1 MGQFGFG
8 QSVPRTEDPRLL
20 RGEGRFIADFSLP
33 HQAHGHVMRSSH
45 AHARIV
51 SLDVSAARTAPG
63 VIAVFT
69 SADIEADDLGTTHCR
84 FPRKR
89 PDGSPMYQNP
99 HPGLVGD
106 RVRFVG
112 DQIAYVVAETLDQA
126 KDAAELIAVEYQNL
140 PSVAETAAAFEP
152 DAPPVWDDCPDNI
165 SNVFELGDEAAV
177 DAAFERAHHVTRQ
190 RFVISRI
197 AANAMEPRGCIGEYN
212 IHEGRYTLHGCVGT
226 LHSVRRMLA
235 TDVFKVPEN
244 RFRVICGDIGG
255 AFGSKGVTST
265 ENILALYAAKKIG
278 RPVRWVG
285 ERSETFLSD
294 DHARDN
300 VSDVELALDA
310 DGKFLALRVRTLCN
324 LGAYLSSDRT
334 LQATFGNLGSLA
346 GVYTTPAIHV
356 RVHGV
361 FTNTV
366 ATATYRGAGRPE
378 ATYVLEGIIDRAARE
393 TGIDRVELRRRN
405 LIPADAMPYKTAL
418 VFEYDSGDFET
429 NMDQALGLADYQ
441 GYPARRAE
449 SEANG
454 KLRGL
459 GIVNPIER
467 AGAPP
472 GPETAEI
479 RFDPSGSVTLF
490 VATKS
495 QGQGHDTMYKILMSH
510 MLGLDSDDVMVLEG
524 DTDKVAFGTGTY
536 GSRSAVVG
544 GSAVY
549 RTAEKIIKKGRL
561 LAAHLLEAA
570 DSDIEFERGIF
581 TVAGTDRSVTLQDVA
596 RASYRPGA
604 RPKGMEPGLFE
615 TGTYEPEGQTFPNGC
630 HVCEIEIDPDTGRM
644 EILSYVVVDDVGN
657 VINELTLEGQVQG
670 GVVQGIGQ
678 AVMEHMI
685 YDRQDGQLTSGSF
698 MDYAMPRADD
708 ICAIEV
714 HSSPVPTKTNPLG
727 VKGAGEAGTVGALPV
742 IMNAALDALN
752 PLGIHHIEMPLT
764 AEKIWRA
771 IHDARGR

>member
-20 RGEGRFIADFSLP
+20 RGEGRFISDFSLP
-33 HQAHGHVMRSSH
+33 NQAYGYVLRSSH
-45 AHARIV
+45 AHARINSV
-51 SLDVSAARTAPG
+51 DVSAAQAAPG
-63 VIAVFT
+63 ILGVFT
-69 SADIEADDLGTTHCR
+69 SADIQADGLGTTSCKI
-84 FPRKR
+84 PRKR

-112 DQIAYVVAETLDQA
+112 DQIAYVVGETLNQA
-126 KDAAELIAVEYQNL
+126 KDAAELI
-140 PSVAETAAAFEP
+140 SVAYEPLPAVVETAAAFEP
-152 DAPPVWDDCPDNI
+152 GAPAVWDDCPDNI

-177 DAAFERAHHVTRQ
+177 DAAFARAHHVTTQ
-190 RFVISRI
+190 HFVISRI

-235 TDVFKVPEN
+235 TEVFKVPEN

-265 ENILALYAAKKIG
+265 ENILALYAAKKVG
-278 RPVRWVG
+278 RPVKWVG

-300 VSDVELALDA
+300 VSDVELALDEN
-310 DGKFLALRVRTLCN
+310 GKFLALRVRTLCN
-324 LGAYLSSDRT
+324 LGAYLTSDRT
-334 LQATFGNLGSLA
+334 LLATFGNLGSLA
-346 GVYTTPAIHV
+346 GVYTTPSIHV
-356 RVHGV
+356 RVHGM

-378 ATYVLEGIIDRAARE
+378 ASYLVEGIIDRAARE

-405 LIPADAMPYKTAL
+405 LIPADAMPYKTGL
-418 VFEYDSGDFET
+418 IFQYDSGEFEK
-429 NMDQALGLADYQ
+429 NMDDAMQLADCD
-441 GYPARRAE
+441 GYEARRAK
-449 SEANG
+449 SKAGG

-459 GIVNPIER
+459 GITNPIER

-479 RFDPSGSVTLF
+479 RFDPSGTVTLF
-490 VATKS
+490 VGTKS

-510 MLGLDSDDVMVLEG
+510 MLGMDSDDVMVLEG
-524 DTDKVAFGTGTY
+524 DTDKVAFGTGTF
-536 GSRSAVVG
+536 GSRSAIVG
-544 GSAVY
+544 GSAVHK
-549 RTAEKIIKKGRL
+549 TAGKIIEKGRL

-570 DSDIEFERGIF
+570 DSDMEFDRGVF

-596 RASYRPGA
+596 RAAYRPGA
-604 RPKGMEPGLFE
+604 LPAGMEPGLFE
-615 TGTYEPEGQTFPNGC
+615 TATWEPDGQTFPNGC
-630 HVCEIEIDPDTGRM
+630 HVCEIEIDPESGEMD
-644 EILSYVVVDDVGN
+644 ILSYVVVDDVGN
-657 VINELTLEGQVQG
+657 VINELTLEGQVHG
-670 GVVQGIGQ
+670 GVVQGVGQ

-685 YDRQDGQLTSGSF
+685 YDPDGGQLTSGSF

-708 ICAIEV
+708 ICSIEI
-714 HSSPVPTKTNPLG
+714 HSRPVPTKTNPLG

-742 IMNAALDALN
+742 IMNAALDALR
-752 PLGIHHIEMPLT
+752 PLGITHIEMPLT
-764 AEKIWRA
+764 SEKIWRA
-771 IHDARGR
+771 IRDARA